1 MNINFFTNCINGDE
15 GFETLKKTVE
25 KGIYPIEVYPLSTT
39 TKALYI
45 TALCKL
51 SKILVVMPED
61 SVAVRLCDDIN
72 TIAGG
77 QIAAFFP
84 ARDLQYTKRYAASL
98 DGEATRLSALAK
110 LFLGEIKILITTVE
124 SAVIPVPRRADIEQS
139 VFTIKEGDVIPL
151 ETLSK
156 KLALAGYQRRSLVE
170 DICQFSVRGGIVDF
184 YSPISDMP
192 IRVEYWGDEIDTI
205 SLFEL
210 GSQRRIERVEA
221 TNILPAREFAVN
233 EDSLTEVIKSL
244 LKGCRNEALKET
256 LGLDLAA
263 LDIEIDRIPIDRYLP
278 ILGITES
285 IFDYFTDGNIIFCD
299 YEDTLLRA
307 DSIEKNNKE
316 EIKNLLLD
324 GVISKKATNL
334 LYGKADIEKSASRA
348 ILLNSFL
355 RQNSLKLKELIKVC
369 ASGDGNTSPDISELV
384 SEIEYSNECG
394 SATAIFAGTTKS
406 TKIVAADLATKGITA
421 IIAEEGTFPRSGG
434 VYLFSGNV
442 ASNCH
447 IKGKLSIISFKKSER
462 QRTRRRNFKKGD
474 AIRSLEDVVV
484 GDNIVH
490 ITHGIGVY
498 KGIHKITRNAITKD
512 YIKIAYRG
520 SDVLYIPVTQLD
532 MVSKYIGS
540 EDVKLSKLG
549 TAAWQN
555 AKARVRV
562 AAKQLAFDLLEL
574 YAKRREAAGF
584 AFFEDGEMQRDF
596 ESRFPY
602 DETEDQLRCTAEIKR
617 DMQSGFPMERLL
629 CGDVGFG
636 KTEVALRAVFKAV
649 DAGKQVAVLAPTTIL
664 AMQHYNTMKSRFE
677 GFPIDVELISRH
689 KSKKEQSE
697 ILKRCGEKKVDV
709 LIGTHRVLGKDVKFA
724 DLGLCVID
732 EEQRFGVAHKERFKE
747 FKNSVDIL
755 TLTATPIPRTLNM
768 ALNGIRDM
776 SILENPPLDRQ
787 PVQTYVSEYDVGII
801 REAISKELRRG
812 GQVYYLSNNTETIEQ
827 KTAILREMFPNA
839 VVEAAHGKMDKEK
852 ISDIWQRLTEG
863 ECDIL
868 VCTTIIETG
877 VDIPNAN
884 TLIVENADRFGLSQL
899 YQLRGRI
906 GRSRRRAFAY
916 FTFKPDRVVSEI
928 ATKRLNAIRE
938 FTKFGS
944 GFKIALRD
952 LEIRGAGSLL
962 GATQSGHIEQ
972 VGYDVYLKLLNEAVE
987 ELSGAPKKVSA
998 EDCLIDIK
1006 MEAHIPEDY
1015 IEEEEIRI
1023 DIYRKV
1029 AAVSSESEAAELID
1043 ELCDRFG
1050 DPPSAVL
1057 GLIEVAQARKKA
1069 IELGVYEITEQQDR
1083 LIFYLVEVEFE
1094 RLSTIAKKFGSR
1106 FMLNAGTKPY
1116 FTIDH
1121 RKDKNSLYT
1130 VSEILLSL

>member
-1 MNINFFTNCINGDE
+1 MNINFFTNCITGDE
-15 GFETLKKTVE
+15 GFEAIKKAVGE
-25 KGIYPIEVYPLSTT
+25 KVLPIELYPLSTT
-39 TKALYI
+39 AKALYI
-45 TALCKL
+45 SAI
-51 SKILVVMPED
+51 SKMNKTLVVLPED
-61 SVAVRLCDDIN
+61 SAAVRLCDDIN
-72 TIAGG
+72 TLAGG
-77 QIAAFFP
+77 NIAAFFP

-98 DGEATRLSALAK
+98 DGEAMRLSALAK
-110 LFLGEIKILITTVE
+110 LFLGETKILITTAE
-124 SAVIPVPRRADIEQS
+124 SALIPVPRKVDIEQS
-139 VFTIKEGDVIPL
+139 VFTIKEGDV
-151 ETLSK
+151 
-156 KLALAGYQRRSLVE
+156 LALTVLVERLIKAGYQRRSLVE
-170 DICQFSVRGGIVDF
+170 GICQFSVRGGIVDF

-210 GSQRRIERVEA
+210 GSQRRIERVNS
-221 TNILPAREFAVN
+221 TDILPAREFAVN
-233 EDSLTEVIKSL
+233 ENDLTDIIRSL
-244 LKGCRNEALKET
+244 LKGVRNEQLKET
-256 LGLDLAA
+256 LNEDLEAVS
-263 LDIEIDRIPIDRYLP
+263 IDVSRIPIDRYLP
-278 ILGITES
+278 LLSVTES
-285 IFDYFTDGNIIFCD
+285 IFDYFDDGSIVFCD
-299 YEDTLLRA
+299 YEDTLLRSE
-307 DSIEKNNKE
+307 SIDKNNKE

-324 GVISKKATNL
+324 GIISKKAVQL
-334 LYGKADIEKSASRA
+334 LYKKEDIERVAQRS

-355 RQNSLKLKELIKVC
+355 RQNKLKLKELIKIE
-369 ASGDGNTSPDISELV
+369 SGGDGNTSPDIEELL
-384 SEIEYSNECG
+384 SEIEYGGECG
-394 SATAIFAGTTKS
+394 SAIAIFVGTMKS
-406 TKIVAADLATKGITA
+406 AKIVAADLSQKGVTA
-421 IIAEEGTFPRSGG
+421 VIAEEGTFPRAGG
-434 VYLFSGNV
+434 VYLFPGNV

-447 IKGKLSIISFKKSER
+447 IKGKVSIISFKKSER
-462 QRTRRRNFKKGD
+462 QLKRRRNFKKGD
-474 AIRSLEDVVV
+474 AIKSLEDVLV

-498 KGIHKITRNAITKD
+498 KGIHKITRNEITKD

-555 AKARVRV
+555 AKTRVRV

-574 YAKRREAAGF
+574 YAKRREAEGF

-602 DETEDQLRCTAEIKR
+602 EETEDQLRCTAEIKK

-636 KTEVALRAVFKAV
+636 KTEVALRAIFKAV

-664 AMQHYNTMKSRFE
+664 ALQHYNTMKSRFE
-677 GFPIDVELISRH
+677 GFPIDIELISRH
-689 KSKKEQSE
+689 RSKKEQTD
-697 ILKRCGEKKVDV
+697 ILKRCAEKRVDV
-709 LIGTHRVLGKDVKFA
+709 LIGTHRVLGRDVQFA

-747 FKNSVDIL
+747 LKNAVDIL

-787 PVQTYVSEYDVGII
+787 PVQTYVVEYDVGII
-801 REAISKELRRG
+801 KEAISKELRRG
-812 GQVYYLSNNTETIEQ
+812 GQVFYLSNNTESIEL
-827 KTAILREMFPNA
+827 KASFLREMFPHANI
-839 VVEAAHGKMDKEK
+839 EAAHGKMDKEK
-852 ISDIWQRLTEG
+852 ISDIWQRMTDG
-863 ECDIL
+863 DCDIL

-906 GRSRRRAFAY
+906 GRSSRRAFSY
-916 FTFKPDRVVSEI
+916 FTFRPDRVVSEI

-987 ELSGAPKKVSA
+987 ELSGAPKKIKA

-1029 AAVSSESEAAELID
+1029 AAVSSENEAEELID

-1050 DPPSAVL
+1050 EPPSSVM

-1069 IELGVYEITEQQDR
+1069 IELGIYEITEQHDR
-1083 LIFYLVEVEFE
+1083 LLFYLVEVEFE
-1094 RLSTIAKKFGSR
+1094 RLSTIAKNFGSR

>member
-1 MNINFFTNCINGDE
+1 MNINFFTNCIISDE
-15 GFETLKKTVE
+15 GYEAIKRAVE
-25 KGIYPIEVYPLSTT
+25 SSALPIELYPLSTT

-45 TALCKL
+45 TAL
-51 SKILVVMPED
+51 SKMKRTLVVVPED

-72 TIAGG
+72 TLAGG
-77 QIAAFFP
+77 NIAAFFP
-84 ARDLQYTKRYAASL
+84 ARDLQYNKNYAASL

-110 LFLGEIKILITTVE
+110 LFLGETKVLVTTVE
-124 SAVIPVPRRADIEQS
+124 SAVIPVPRKVDIEQS
-139 VFTIKEGDVIPL
+139 VFNIKEGDILPL
-151 ETLSK
+151 T
-156 KLALAGYQRRSLVE
+156 ALTERLVNAGYQRRSLV
-170 DICQFSVRGGIVDF
+170 DGICQFSVRGGIVDF

-192 IRVEYWGDEIDTI
+192 IRAEYWGDEIDTI

-210 GSQRRIERVEA
+210 GSQRRVERIKS
-221 TNILPAREFAVN
+221 TDILPAREFAVN
-233 EDSLTEVIKSL
+233 ANDLSEVIKSL
-244 LKGCRNEALKET
+244 LKGCRNEALKAT
-256 LGLDLAA
+256 LNEDLEAID
-263 LDIEIDRIPIDRYLP
+263 LEIERVPIDRYLP
-278 ILGITES
+278 LLGITES
-285 IFDYFTDGNIIFCD
+285 IFDYFDDGSIVFCD
-299 YEDTLLRA
+299 YEDSLLRA
-307 DSIEKNNKE
+307 KSIDKNSKE

-324 GVISKKATNL
+324 GVISKKVTDP
-334 LYGKADIEKSASRA
+334 LYDQTDLEKAASKA

-355 RQNSLKLKELIKVC
+355 RQNSLKLKELIKVDT
-369 ASGDGNTSPDISELV
+369 SGDGNTSPDIEELADELRFG
-384 SEIEYSNECG
+384 SECG
-394 SATAIFAGTTKS
+394 SVCAIFAGTAKS
-406 TKIVAADLATKGITA
+406 AKIVASDLSQRGITA
-421 IIAEEGTFPRSGG
+421 TIAEEGTFPRSGG

-447 IKGKLSIISFKKSER
+447 IKGELSIISFKKSER
-462 QRTRRRNFKKGD
+462 QQKRRRNFKKGD
-474 AIRSLEDVVV
+474 AIRSLEDVAI

-498 KGIHKITRNAITKD
+498 RGIHKITRNEITKD

-574 YAKRREAAGF
+574 YAKRRESKGF
-584 AFFEDGEMQRDF
+584 AYFEDGEMQRDF
-596 ESRFPY
+596 EGRFPY
-602 DETEDQLRCTAEIKR
+602 EETEDQLRCTAEIKK
-617 DMQSGFPMERLL
+617 DMQSDFPMERLL

-636 KTEVALRAVFKAV
+636 KTEVALRAIFKAV

-664 AMQHYNTMKSRFE
+664 ALQHYNTMKSRFE
-677 GFPIDVELISRH
+677 GFPIDIELISRH
-689 KSKKEQSE
+689 RSKKEQND
-697 ILKRCGEKKVDV
+697 ILKRCEQKRVDV
-709 LIGTHRVLGKDVKFA
+709 LIGTHRVLGKDVRFA

-747 FKNSVDIL
+747 LKNSVDIL

-787 PVQTYVSEYDVGII
+787 PVQTYVVEYDVGII
-801 REAISKELRRG
+801 KEAISKELRRG
-812 GQVYYLSNNTETIEQ
+812 GQVFYLSNNTETIEQ
-827 KTAILREMFPNA
+827 KALILREMFPNA
-839 VVEAAHGKMDKEK
+839 TIETAHGKMDKEK
-852 ISDIWQRLTEG
+852 ISDIWQRMTEG

-884 TLIVENADRFGLSQL
+884 TLVVENADRFGLSQL

-906 GRSRRRAFAY
+906 GRSSRRAFAY
-916 FTFKPDRVVSEI
+916 FTFRPDRVVSEI

-987 ELSGAPKKVSA
+987 ELSGVPKKVKA

-1029 AAVSSESEAAELID
+1029 AAVATAQAADELID
-1043 ELCDRFG
+1043 ELTDRFG

-1069 IELGVYEITEQQDR
+1069 IELGVYEITEQHDR
-1083 LIFYLVEVEFE
+1083 LLFYLVEVEFE
-1094 RLSTIAKKFGSR
+1094 RLSTIAKNFGSR